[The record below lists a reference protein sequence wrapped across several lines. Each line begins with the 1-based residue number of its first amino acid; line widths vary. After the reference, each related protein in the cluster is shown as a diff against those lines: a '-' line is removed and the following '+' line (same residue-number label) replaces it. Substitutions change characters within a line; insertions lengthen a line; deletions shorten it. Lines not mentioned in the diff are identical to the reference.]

1 MASLKDLKS
10 SILSVQST
18 KRITSAMKMVASAK
32 LKKATDNV
40 EESRPYV
47 TEMSKMIT
55 NLSKGTSSKNPLLVG
70 TGQDKVHLFVVV
82 SSDRG
87 LCGGFNSNLA
97 RRALNDARALK
108 KSGKKVKF
116 LIVGRKANVIIKNVF
131 ENDVV
136 EVFEE
141 LNKPVPEYQHAK
153 IVSSKIIEMLNAGE
167 FDICTMYYNVF
178 VNALEQRPTPKQ
190 IIPLASSIDSDKV
203 NDDNQDSN
211 EEKYSKAIYEYD
223 PNEDAILMALLPK
236 NLIVQLYSAMLE
248 SFAGEQA
255 ARMTA
260 MDNATNNAGDMIHN
274 LQIKFNRTR
283 QAQITGELI
292 EIISGAEAL

>member
-40 EESRPYV
+40 EESRPYAE
-47 TEMSKMIT
+47 EMGKMIA
-55 NLSKGTSSKNPLLVG
+55 NLANGSASKNPLLKG
-70 TGQDKVHLFVVV
+70 TGSDKVHLFVIVA
-82 SSDRG
+82 SDRG
-87 LCGGFNSNLA
+87 LCGGFNGNLT
-97 RRALNDARALK
+97 RRVAKDANELK
-108 KSGKKVKF
+108 KSGKTVKF
-116 LIVGRKANVIIKNVF
+116 LVVGRKAGAGLKSAFGSDI
-131 ENDVV
+131 V
-136 EVFEE
+136 EAYED
-141 LNKPVPEYQHAK
+141 LNKPAPEYVHAETVGEK
-153 IVSSKIIEMLNAGE
+153 ILSMLNAGE
-167 FDICTMYYNVF
+167 FDVCTMYYNVF

-190 IIPLASSIDSDKV
+190 IIPLTV
-203 NDDNQDSN
+203 
-211 EEKYSKAIYEYD
+211 EKTTETEAETSKAIYEYEPD
-223 PNEDAILMALLPK
+223 EETILKALLPK
-236 NLIVQLYSAMLE
+236 NIMIQVYSAMLE

-260 MDNATNNAGDMIHN
+260 MDNATNNAGDMIRS
-274 LQIKFNRTR
+274 LQITYNRTR

>member
-18 KRITSAMKMVASAK
+18 KRITSVMKMVASAK

-40 EESRPYV
+40 KESRPYV
-47 TEMSKMIT
+47 TEMGKMIS
-55 NLSKGTSSKNPLLVG
+55 NLSKGTISKNPFLVG
-70 TGQDKVHLFVVV
+70 TGNDKVHLFVVV

-87 LCGGFNSNLA
+87 LCGAFNGNLV
-97 RRALNDARALK
+97 RRVLNDARALK
-108 KSGKKVKF
+108 KNGKTVKF
-116 LIVGRKANVIIKNVF
+116 LTVGRKASIGIRNIF
-131 ENDVV
+131 ESDVV
-136 EVFEE
+136 QSFEE
-141 LNKPVPEYQHAK
+141 LNKPVTEYKHASVVGDK
-153 IVSSKIIEMLNAGE
+153 IAEMLNAGE

-190 IIPLASSIDSDKV
+190 IIPLDSVDYSRNTK
-203 NDDNQDSN
+203 DSN
-211 EEKYSKAIYEYD
+211 QQKSSKAIYEYE
-223 PNEDAILMALLPK
+223 PSEEAILMALLPK
-236 NLIVQLYSAMLE
+236 NLVVQVYSAMLE

-260 MDNATNNAGDMIHN
+260 MDSATNNAGDMIRN